1 MLKAFFILF
10 SSGFFLHCCFSP
22 FKNFKVSN
30 SVVEDKF
37 NQVDLVLIDPSFR
50 DYDGEQNSVR
60 FLTLELGNILDK
72 TEYILFCEP
81 KG

>member
-1 MLKAFFILF
+1 M
-10 SSGFFLHCCFSP
+10 
-22 FKNFKVSN
+22 
-30 SVVEDKF
+30 VEDKF